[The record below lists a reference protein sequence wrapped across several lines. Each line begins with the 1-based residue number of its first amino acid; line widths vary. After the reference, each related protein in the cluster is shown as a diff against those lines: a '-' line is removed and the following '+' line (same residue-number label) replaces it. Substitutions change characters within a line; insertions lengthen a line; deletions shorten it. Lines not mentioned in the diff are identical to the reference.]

1 MLLKANHNLIL
12 PDGETKIK
20 VGESFEYEGDI
31 RAFGNCVTVIGDQN
45 NQPKPMTD
53 DEVRAKAKELKI
65 SNYHTKG
72 IDRLKKEIMDAQK
85 AIDAVNAA
93 KEADKDPEQD
103 PKDPEKAPANEG
115 EKETANG
122 EAGNVG
128 E

>member
-1 MLLKANHNLIL
+1 
-12 PDGETKIK
+12 
-20 VGESFEYEGDI
+20 
-31 RAFGNCVTVIGDQN
+31 
-45 NQPKPMTD
+45 
-53 DEVRAKAKELKI
+53 
-65 SNYHTKG
+65 
-72 IDRLKKEIMDAQK
+72 MDAQK